1 LLARVGPRKEVI
13 VKTGLAT
20 SGFLVLALGLGL
32 SACGDTADGM
42 GDGGLGGSSGSGGT
56 AGSLGGTS
64 GAGGGGAGGSG
75 TADGGGSDL
84 SGGGKT
90 YKYIA
95 IVDNN
100 TMPMCDTTG
109 PGADIDSVDLR
120 HAGSTSAAGVGL
132 KDSAKYATQTGAT
145 ACATCG
151 SAAAACPYSG
161 MTAAARAEGIQDGM
175 SYTNMMDTGYI
186 ALNSGVVWLQ
196 IGSANGNGPAQDIVS
211 GDTITVYE
219 IDKYYVETG
228 RAPGCTGCLPE
239 KYSVFAYVDMA
250 SEATKVQLVPT
261 KYKTENVATCTA
273 TPSGN
278 LGCGTTD
285 FLVP

>member
-1 LLARVGPRKEVI
+1 

-42 GDGGLGGSSGSGGT
+42 GDGGLGGTSGQGGT
-56 AGSLGGTS
+56 GGTS
-64 GAGGGGAGGSG
+64 GTGGAGGSG

-100 TMPMCDTTG
+100 TMPVCTTTG
-109 PGADIDSVDLR
+109 PGADIDAVDLR
-120 HAGSTSAAGVGL
+120 HAGSTTVAGVGL
-132 KDSAKYATQTGAT
+132 KGSAKYAVQTGAT
-145 ACATCG
+145 PCPTCG
-151 SAAAACPYSG
+151 AAAAAAACPHSG
-161 MTAAARAEGIQDGM
+161 MMAADRAEGIQDGM
-175 SYTNMMDTGYI
+175 SYTTNMPDTGYI

-196 IGSANGNGPAQDIVS
+196 IGSATGGGPAQDIVS
-211 GDTITVYE
+211 GDTLTVYE
-219 IDKYYVETG
+219 IDKYYVVSG
-228 RAPGCTGCLPE
+228 RATGCTGCLPE
-239 KYSVFAYVDMA
+239 KYSVYAYVDMA
-250 SEATKVQLVPT
+250 NEATKVQL
-261 KYKTENVATCTA
+261 
-273 TPSGN
+273 TPSKFRDENMTECGAIAAGT